1 MKHLKNFKIFEK
13 ELTYIKKNIE
23 IRFDVEA
30 SPHAMDRKY
39 RHGIEKEELIEE
51 GDVIDLV
58 ERSIE
63 ELTIALMQ
71 NRLNVD
77 ERFVLKD
84 KDSGLCAVCLIQ
96 PGDIDFNLTVITVMR
111 NQNFRTGEDQFVLEI

>member
-13 ELTYIKKNIE
+13 DLTYIQKDIQ

-30 SPHAMDRKY
+30 SNHTMDRKY
-39 RHGIEKEELIEE
+39 RHGIDNAIDE

-71 NRLNVD
+71 DRLNVD

-84 KDSGLCAVCLIQ
+84 KNSNLNAVCVIKSGSNEFKLTI
-96 PGDIDFNLTVITVMR
+96 ITIMNAADFKTR
-111 NQNFRTGEDQFVLEI
+111 SDQFVLEI